1 VSGGPPNLDAQRCNA
16 GAASNDRPTVHSLND
31 PADRDLL
38 RRDDESSTLGLS
50 LDSPTAC
57 GPQSARRGSL

>member
-31 PADRDLL
+31 PADRDL
-38 RRDDESSTLGLS
+38 
-50 LDSPTAC
+50 PA
-57 GPQSARRGSL
+57 ARGRVLHV